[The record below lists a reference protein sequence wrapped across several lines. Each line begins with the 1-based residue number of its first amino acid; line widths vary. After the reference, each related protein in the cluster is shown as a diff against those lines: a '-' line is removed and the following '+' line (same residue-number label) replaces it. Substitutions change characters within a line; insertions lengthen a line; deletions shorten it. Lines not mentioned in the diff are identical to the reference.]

1 MKQKQSWETTDEF
14 WKAAEPL
21 IPLRKGRN
29 PGKAYRRRPGGGRRP
44 LDSRKVLEAIFFVLR
59 TGIQWK
65 ALPREF
71 GAASAV
77 HRYFRYW
84 CEQGFFEALWA
95 AGLEAY
101 DEVVGINWTWLSA
114 DGCMTKAPLAQ
125 EAVGKNP
132 TDRGKKW
139 KQTPYSRRRRG
150 GACGVG
156 GNRG

>member
-1 MKQKQSWETTDEF
+1 MKQKQSWEITDEF

-29 PGKAYRRRPGGGRRP
+29 PGKVYRRRPGGGRRP

-95 AGLEAY
+95 AGLETY
-101 DEVVGINWTWLSA
+101 GEVVGIN
-114 DGCMTKAPLAQ
+114 
-125 EAVGKNP
+125 
-132 TDRGKKW
+132 
-139 KQTPYSRRRRG
+139 
-150 GACGVG
+150 
-156 GNRG
+156 